1 MKRYW
6 LFAGHNYYPS
16 GGMEDFVGDF
26 DSQKDAKHSVLPEI
40 KRSAYHWAHVYDT
53 ETREIVWKEFT

>member
-26 DSQKDAKHSVLPEI
+26 DSLKDAKHSVLPEI
-40 KRSAYHWAHVYDT
+40 KRSAYHWAHVFDT